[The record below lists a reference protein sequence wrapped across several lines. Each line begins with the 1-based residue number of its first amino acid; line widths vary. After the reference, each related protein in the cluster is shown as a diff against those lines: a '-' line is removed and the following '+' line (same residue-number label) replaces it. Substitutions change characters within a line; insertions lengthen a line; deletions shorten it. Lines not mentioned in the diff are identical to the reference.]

1 MLVMQFSLALVGCPY
16 LPLVRFQLVTQ
27 ADADAIDL
35 TNRYDWY
42 FMVVQNPDGYLYT
55 WSDAST
61 CITSVIAV
69 SCKSQLIYIYMS
81 CL

>member
-1 MLVMQFSLALVGCPY
+1 LSF
-16 LPLVRFQLVTQ
+16 VRFQFVTQ

-55 WSDAST
+55 WSDVST
-61 CITSVIAV
+61 CSP
-69 SCKSQLIYIYMS
+69 YMAD
-81 CL
+81 